1 MLGSGRGDF
10 SPAAPLLAAGGEG
23 RRGVGFVNAPE
34 WAFSRRALAVLGAGR
49 PPEDALG
56 LHEGMQ
62 SCKAER
68 LGEVGW
74 GGGGLP
80 LPLHGGVCG
89 GADSVIVAGEC
100 LRFWGVLLFGAG
112 AGPRGGGSGA
122 RRG

>member
-1 MLGSGRGDF
+1 MYVWIAWF
-10 SPAAPLLAAGGEG
+10 FKCITKKKKKKKKKKGGG
-23 RRGVGFVNAPE
+23 G
-34 WAFSRRALAVLGAGR
+34 
-49 PPEDALG
+49 
-56 LHEGMQ
+56 
-62 SCKAER
+62 
-68 LGEVGW
+68 